1 MEQTCTVYCAHN
13 IVQYENFT
21 KFYYTTNTYDQV
33 MDTSE
38 QIYNLHAWW
47 MWIGM
52 VPCVI
57 KIKHEVTASHM

>member
-38 QIYNLHAWW
+38 QIYNLHA
-47 MWIGM
+47 
-52 VPCVI
+52 
-57 KIKHEVTASHM
+57 